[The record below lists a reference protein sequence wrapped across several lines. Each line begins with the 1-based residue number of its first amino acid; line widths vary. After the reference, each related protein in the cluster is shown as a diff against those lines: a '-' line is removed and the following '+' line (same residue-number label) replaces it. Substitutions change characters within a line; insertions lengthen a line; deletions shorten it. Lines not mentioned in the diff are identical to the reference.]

1 MFDSNHNGWAE
12 LDDAHNKQQDRDE
25 AREAAR
31 EVLIENIMDELK
43 YIGQAHGKNARRLFK
58 VDEQFRDSA
67 MESAFDSIFGNA
79 KENKNFSIAL
89 IQIWADQ
96 GGKYQ
101 LGDTP
106 VDRLVNV
113 INSALLEF
121 AEKKAKAETR

>member
-12 LDDAHNKQQDRDE
+12 LDDAHNQQEDRDE
-25 AREAAR
+25 AGEAAR
-31 EVLIENIMDELK
+31 EALIESLMDELK
-43 YIGQAHGKNARRLFK
+43 SIGQAHGKNTRRLFK

-79 KENKNFSIAL
+79 KESESFSIAL
-89 IQIWADQ
+89 VQIWADQ
-96 GGKYQ
+96 GGEYQ

-106 VDRLVNV
+106 IDRLVNV

-121 AEKKAKAETR
+121 AGKKAKAEIR

>member
-1 MFDSNHNGWAE
+1 MFDANHNGWAE
-12 LDDAHNKQQDRDE
+12 LDDAHNQQQDRDE

-31 EVLIENIMDELK
+31 EAFIESLMDELK
-43 YIGQAHGKNARRLFK
+43 SIGQAHGKNARRLFN

-67 MESAFDSIFGNA
+67 MESALDSIFGNA
-79 KENKNFSIAL
+79 KESESFSIAL

-96 GGKYQ
+96 GGEYQ

-106 VDRLVNV
+106 TDRLVNV

-121 AEKKAKAETR
+121 AGKKAKAEIR

>member
-12 LDDAHNKQQDRDE
+12 LDDAHNQQEDRDE

-31 EVLIENIMDELK
+31 EAFIESLMDELK
-43 YIGQAHGKNARRLFK
+43 SIGQAHGKNARRLFK

-67 MESAFDSIFGNA
+67 MESALDSIFGNA
-79 KENKNFSIAL
+79 KESESFSIAL

-96 GGKYQ
+96 GGEYQ

-121 AEKKAKAETR
+121 AGKKAKAEIR